1 MCSENIL
8 IIVIIIIRH
17 QLDLDRPVVASSNS
31 LFKGL
36 ASRLGPS
43 GLQFSIIFGI
53 LLLFIIFTCRG
64 KFDFIF
70 LVSRQLVRLSSP
82 PKFLHSFC
90 CQKGWP
96 QKERREIWKS
106 LKLEPVDNKLIFR
119 DS

>member
-8 IIVIIIIRH
+8 LSIIIIIRH

-43 GLQFSIIFGI
+43 GLQFSVIFGI

-82 PKFLHSFC
+82 LNVFIPFVSKRVTTEGKKKNL
-90 CQKGWP
+90 
-96 QKERREIWKS
+96 EE
-106 LKLEPVDNKLIFR
+106 LKLEPVDDKLIFR
-119 DS
+119 DY